1 MRCCGLDQDVGEGSG
16 DVTGVQ
22 VGLAVGDEV
31 GEFLR
36 TGTQAEAKDVDPVVL
51 HLVDAGLG
59 VVIIRG
65 DAVAE
70 PHDERISRAEVEHLS
85 VDL

>member
-1 MRCCGLDQDVGEGSG
+1 MRCCGLDQDVSEGSG

-36 TGTQAEAKDVDPVVL
+36 TGPQTEAKDGDSVTL

-59 VVIIRG
+59 VVIISG

-70 PHDERISRAEVEHLS
+70 HHDERISRAEVEHLL